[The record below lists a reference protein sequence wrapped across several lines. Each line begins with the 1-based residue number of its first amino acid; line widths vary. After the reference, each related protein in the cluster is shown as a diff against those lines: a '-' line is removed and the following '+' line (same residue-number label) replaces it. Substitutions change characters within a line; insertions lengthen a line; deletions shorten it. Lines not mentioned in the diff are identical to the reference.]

1 MSWKLDTED
10 LRRNQFKR
18 KNVLVKM
25 QLVDI
30 QYWDVGRFDM
40 LGFGMVN
47 ESRIVKNRY
56 SCKKFVLLVF
66 VVGIKDTDR
75 TGFVY
80 VES

>member
-1 MSWKLDTED
+1 MKERLRMDPMSWELN

-47 ESRIVKNRY
+47 ESRIVEIN
-56 SCKKFVLLVF
+56 VLVL
-66 VVGIKDTDR
+66 
-75 TGFVY
+75 
-80 VES
+80 

>member
-56 SCKKFVLLVF
+56 SCKKFVLLAF
-66 VVGIKDTDR
+66 AVGIKDTDR